1 MKCRCI
7 IDETVATFTVCAPV
21 CALADRACNV
31 CVRARVTV
39 CMYVCCQSNQTP
51 LLPPDR
57 LILRSGAADLFESF
71 YLVSEYLK
79 KKKNKERKKERQKES
94 KRKKKNYPAYF
105 FSPFL
110 HWFGILYVFF
120 GSNETS
126 EEPAVSLFIKEM
138 LLCVCVC
145 VCERERESERWCR
158 KTFRSVCLCD

>member
-1 MKCRCI
+1 MRYARIYSIHRSVLCPVNCINMKCRCI

-79 KKKNKERKKERQKES
+79 KKKNKERKKERKTE
-94 KRKKKNYPAYF
+94 RK
-105 FSPFL
+105 
-110 HWFGILYVFF
+110 
-120 GSNETS
+120 
-126 EEPAVSLFIKEM
+126 
-138 LLCVCVC
+138 
-145 VCERERESERWCR
+145 
-158 KTFRSVCLCD
+158 